1 MKRTRFTF
9 VFFVKRGKLLKNGEA
24 PICLRI
30 TVNGIAVE
38 SQIRRSVMP
47 DLWNQA
53 TESCSGRDRRCTEIN
68 EYIRM
73 LKLRILTVHRELE
86 LMGAHFI
93 ARIIM
98 NKLYSVE
105 EKRTLLSI
113 FRKHNDDIRQLIGIE
128 LEKRTVSRYD
138 SCCNYMEDMIKRVYG
153 KDDLS
158 LAEVNGGAKSL
169 RESHLHNTLNKEYAS
184 PLRLLDF

>member
-1 MKRTRFTF
+1 
-9 VFFVKRGKLLKNGEA
+9 
-24 PICLRI
+24 
-30 TVNGIAVE
+30 
-38 SQIRRSVMP
+38 
-47 DLWNQA
+47 
-53 TESCSGRDRRCTEIN
+53 
-68 EYIRM
+68 
-73 LKLRILTVHRELE
+73 
-86 LMGAHFI
+86 MGAHFI

-158 LAEVNGGAKSL
+158 LAEVNGGSKSL